1 MEKRDA
7 LPLWPAPGAHELI
20 RRVVNVAD
28 SDSPCVMSDR
38 AAGLLGNQ
46 QDGVG
51 SMHLASLSAGK
62 AFITDVA
69 RRGQTIG
76 TVHTLGALH
85 LGHAELIRRA
95 AAENDVAIVTVYPNK
110 IQLSPGPE
118 YEFNLE
124 GDVALALGAGASAVI
139 STTDAEMF
147 PPGYRT
153 FVSQGDYPLRASG
166 PHGLLKEGITGCI
179 RWICFARP
187 TRSYFGLKDIGQ
199 ALLVKQA
206 VADLLFDCEIRF
218 VPTVRYRNGVPISS
232 RLRHFNRCELDE
244 LSSLFMAL
252 DHLRK
257 EAARGV
263 SCAKDLIASAKPL
276 MKFRRF
282 ELESLRI
289 VGADSFEDQEQIE
302 LPFVISG
309 IAVGHGLRVPD
320 NIYVPDQDT
329 LLDGP
334 ADIWIDLPEA
344 RI

>member
-1 MEKRDA
+1 
-7 LPLWPAPGAHELI
+7 
-20 RRVVNVAD
+20 
-28 SDSPCVMSDR
+28 
-38 AAGLLGNQ
+38 
-46 QDGVG
+46 
-51 SMHLASLSAGK
+51 MHLASLSAGK
-62 AFITDVA
+62 TFITDVA

-124 GDVALALGAGASAVI
+124 DDIALALGAGASAVI
-139 STTDAEMF
+139 ATTDAEMF

-153 FVSQGDYPLRASG
+153 FVSQGDYPLLASG
-166 PHGLLKEGITGCI
+166 PLGLLKEGVTGCI

-206 VADLLFDCEIRF
+206 VADLLLDCEIRF

-232 RLRHFNRCELDE
+232 RLRHFNRSELDE

-257 EAARGV
+257 QAARGI

-276 MKFRRF
+276 IKFKRF
-282 ELESLRI
+282 ELETLRI
-289 VGADSFEDQEQIE
+289 VGADSFDDQDQIE
-302 LPFVISG
+302 LPFIISG
-309 IAVGHGLRVPD
+309 VAVGHGLRVPD
-320 NIYVPDQDT
+320 NIYVPNQDT

-334 ADIWIDLPEA
+334 VDIWIDLPERWESDVHA
-344 RI
+344 QSGA

>member
-1 MEKRDA
+1 
-7 LPLWPAPGAHELI
+7 
-20 RRVVNVAD
+20 
-28 SDSPCVMSDR
+28 
-38 AAGLLGNQ
+38 
-46 QDGVG
+46 
-51 SMHLASLSAGK
+51 MHLPSLSAGK
-62 AFITDVA
+62 TFITDVA

-76 TVHTLGALH
+76 TIHTLGALH

-124 GDVALALGAGASAVI
+124 DDIALALGAGASAVI

-187 TRSYFGLKDIGQ
+187 NRSYFGLKDIGQ

-206 VADLLFDCEIRF
+206 VADLLVDCEIRF

-232 RLRHFNRCELDE
+232 RLRHFHRSELDE

-302 LPFVISG
+302 LPLVISG

>member
-1 MEKRDA
+1 
-7 LPLWPAPGAHELI
+7 
-20 RRVVNVAD
+20 
-28 SDSPCVMSDR
+28 MSGR

-46 QDGVG
+46 QDGIG
-51 SMHLASLSAGK
+51 NMHLASLSAGK
-62 AFITDVA
+62 TFITDVA
-69 RRGQTIG
+69 RRSQTIG

-124 GDVALALGAGASAVI
+124 DDIALALGAGASAVI

-187 TRSYFGLKDIGQ
+187 NRSYFGLKDIGQ

-206 VADLLFDCEIRF
+206 VADLLVDCEIRF

-232 RLRHFNRCELDE
+232 RLRHFNRSELNE

-334 ADIWIDLPEA
+334 ADIWIELPET
-344 RI
+344 

>member
-1 MEKRDA
+1 
-7 LPLWPAPGAHELI
+7 
-20 RRVVNVAD
+20 
-28 SDSPCVMSDR
+28 
-38 AAGLLGNQ
+38 
-46 QDGVG
+46 
-51 SMHLASLSAGK
+51 MHLASLSAGK
-62 AFITDVA
+62 TFVTDVA

-110 IQLSPGPE
+110 IQLRPGAD
-118 YEFNLE
+118 YEFNL
-124 GDVALALGAGASAVI
+124 DDDIALALGAGASAVI
-139 STTDAEMF
+139 STSDAEMF

-179 RWICFARP
+179 RWMCFARP

-206 VADLLFDCEIRF
+206 VADLLLDCEIRF

-232 RLRHFNRCELDE
+232 RLRHFNRSELDE

-263 SCAKDLIASAKPL
+263 SCAKSLIASAKPL
-276 MKFRRF
+276 IKFRRF

-289 VGADSFEDQEQIE
+289 VGADSFEDQKQIE
-302 LPFVISG
+302 LPFILSG
-309 IAVGHGLRVPD
+309 VAVDRGLRVPD
-320 NIYVPDQDT
+320 SIYLPDQDT

-334 ADIWIDLPEA
+334 ADIWIELPETWESDVNA
-344 RI
+344 QCRA

>member
-1 MEKRDA
+1 
-7 LPLWPAPGAHELI
+7 
-20 RRVVNVAD
+20 
-28 SDSPCVMSDR
+28 
-38 AAGLLGNQ
+38 
-46 QDGVG
+46 
-51 SMHLASLSAGK
+51 MHLASLSAGK
-62 AFITDVA
+62 TFITDVA

-124 GDVALALGAGASAVI
+124 DDIALALGAGASAVI

-187 TRSYFGLKDIGQ
+187 DRSYFGLKDIGQ

-206 VADLLFDCEIRF
+206 VADLHLDCEIRF
-218 VPTVRYRNGVPISS
+218 VPTVRYKNGVPISS
-232 RLRHFNRCELDE
+232 RLRHFNRSELDE
-244 LSSLFMAL
+244 LSSLFMGL

-257 EAARGV
+257 QAARGV
-263 SCAKDLIASAKPL
+263 SCAQDLISSAKPL
-276 MKFRRF
+276 IKFKRF
-282 ELESLRI
+282 ELETLRI

-302 LPFVISG
+302 LPFIISG
-309 IAVGHGLRVPD
+309 VAVGHGLRVSD
-320 NIYVPDQDT
+320 NVYVADQDV

-334 ADIWIDLPEA
+334 ADIWIDLPESSGPDVHA
-344 RI
+344 QSRA